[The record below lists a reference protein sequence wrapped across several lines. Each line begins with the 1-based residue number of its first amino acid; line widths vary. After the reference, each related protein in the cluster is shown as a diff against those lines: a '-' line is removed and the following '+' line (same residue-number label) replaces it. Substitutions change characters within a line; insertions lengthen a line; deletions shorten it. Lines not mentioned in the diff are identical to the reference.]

1 MRKTRER
8 ETIGDNH
15 TMIYPSVPI
24 AAATIPVPLF
34 TVETAKQS
42 MWRQSSRRG
51 RGAAGDADQYQEQD
65 GKRSS
70 RGCGGVWYSDGAQVG
85 ERLHP

>member
-1 MRKTRER
+1 MRKTRERER

-15 TMIYPSVPI
+15 TMIYPSVPV

-42 MWRQSSRRG
+42 MWR
-51 RGAAGDADQYQEQD
+51 
-65 GKRSS
+65 
-70 RGCGGVWYSDGAQVG
+70 
-85 ERLHP
+85 